1 MIFFHKIF
9 SGTNTFF
16 VLHSSPPPPPNQPP
30 PNPHPTPHPTPFQ
43 PPPNPL
49 MVSNGPLPLYR
60 EQDKGIPLQYYRSRV
75 LNDPCNWDVFGVRGS
90 GLGIMKTQGRIV
102 LGLLLQEPFVKR
114 FVYQPNKRIYECFW
128 FCCFF
133 FSSEDDEV
141 PLIQGFSDDEPLVTA

>member
-1 MIFFHKIF
+1 MHDFFSQDF
-9 SGTNTFF
+9 L
-16 VLHSSPPPPPNQPP
+16 LHPHPP
-30 PNPHPTPHPTPFQ
+30 PNPTPPQ

-49 MVSNGPLPLYR
+49 IVSNGPLPLYR
-60 EQDKGIPLQYYRSRV
+60 EQDKGIPLQYYRCKV
-75 LNDPCNWDVFGVRGS
+75 LNGPCNWDVLGVRGS

-114 FVYQPNKRIYECFW
+114 FVYQPNKRIYECFC
-128 FCCFF
+128 FFFLLLFF